1 MKTGGNGSISGR
13 VRWKGGEERRG
24 DRCGIGDPWEVLV
37 WSAGT
42 DGRGG
47 EGGKKARVRS
57 AETALILLP

>member
-13 VRWKGGEERRG
+13 VRWKAGGERRG
-24 DRCGIGDPWEVLV
+24 DRIGDPWEVLV

-47 EGGKKARVRS
+47 EGGKKARVQS